1 MQQKLMKVREW
12 PDGDSSWRVACDCG
26 DNNHDVNL
34 WFEAMDED
42 HEDISLCLSMEVGIY
57 DRYNLFENL
66 WKRITIAAKVL
77 FTGYH
82 TATGEVV
89 LDEAGIKAMQIALE
103 NGVAHQAKVK
113 AERDKQRAAN
123 KAKQVKASA

>member
-1 MQQKLMKVREW
+1 MQEKLMKVREW
-12 PDGDSSWRVACDCG
+12 SDGDSLWRVACDCG
-26 DNNHDVNL
+26 DQNHDANL

-42 HEDISLCLSMEVGIY
+42 HEDISLCLSMEIGIY
-57 DRYNLFENL
+57 KHYNLLENL

-103 NGVAHQAKVK
+103 KGVAHQAKVK
-113 AERDKQRAAN
+113 AERDAQRAAN
-123 KAKQVKASA
+123 KAKRGNAGA